1 MLSACSSFATSLSLV
16 FNASKTQLIRFSCT
30 SGPPSTS
37 FFFNGHKLDFSCSVK
52 HLGHI
57 LCSNLSDTEDIER
70 VKKDLTRKANCM
82 LHSFSCCNPLVKT
95 KLFSSFCLPL
105 YGSALWSSSASALKS
120 LEITYSNIVRKI
132 WSLPCMS
139 HTSILHQVAKLDS
152 IYNIVI
158 LGSSK
163 FVSSALK
170 SQSELLCDV
179 FAASSHLA
187 YTSAGYNSI
196 YCFHHKK
203 VYTEQDFLCANPDQN
218 FH

>member
-1 MLSACSSFATSLSLV
+1 MGVLDLS
-16 FNASKTQLIRFSCT
+16 R
-30 SGPPSTS
+30 
-37 FFFNGHKLDFSCSVK
+37 SVK

-57 LCSNLSDTEDIER
+57 LSSNLSDTEDIEC

-105 YGSALWSSSASALKS
+105 YGSASSASALKS

-139 HTSILHQVAKLDS
+139 HTGILHQVAKLDS
-152 IYNIVI
+152 IYNIHVVI

-163 FVSSALK
+163 LVSSALK

-196 YCFHHKK
+196 YCFRHKK
-203 VYTEQDFLCANPDQN
+203 SLY
-218 FH
+218 